1 MNQLNQLSGLFL
13 SPSACGVVD
22 SVYMMLTSCHRRA
35 RDTVAER
42 EVLSEFSEEA
52 IKKREQEVEERK
64 KQSYEMVADSIKR
77 ELAESTFGALTF
89 AYNVAHSVTQRKPSR
104 NLLKSTTRM
113 ASTLKASSKPGVFA
127 SLPA

>member
-1 MNQLNQLSGLFL
+1 
-13 SPSACGVVD
+13 
-22 SVYMMLTSCHRRA
+22 MLTSCHRRA

-77 ELAESTFGALTF
+77 ELAESAFGALAF
-89 AYNVAHSVTQRKPSR
+89 DNIAHPVTQRKPSR